1 MTGNYHLRPV
11 SDSSPSPSPA
21 TSTPATS
28 QSPAAK
34 GHPPTLSSSSSSS
47 MSSNGRPRR
56 PLSPSSIR
64 DVDLNTTPD
73 MPHRKYAAPLTGHDL
88 MAMFP
93 PAPPQMTEMRGGP
106 TSGFFQRQERAF
118 FAQAGREIVR
128 VRVEVDIQNGTDPDL
143 SKARGRDSSRPWP
156 PATHLPHHSPL
167 QSSASVLYSHP
178 SGSRPSP
185 RGAAPVTST
194 PLYPIPSHSPSS
206 QHPPNLHPPALRTS
220 PHESPQGGPKSEFQQ
235 DEYGDDDAW
244 RRPIPYAERR
254 RAGKHTRRV
263 IVRT

>member
-1 MTGNYHLRPV
+1 MAGNFHLRPA
-11 SDSSPSPSPA
+11 SDTSPSPSPTT
-21 TSTPATS
+21 TSTPPTS
-28 QSPAAK
+28 QSPTVK
-34 GHPPTLSSSSSSS
+34 GHPPIPSSS
-47 MSSNGRPRR
+47 MSNGRPRR

-88 MAMFP
+88 MALFP

-106 TSGFFQRQERAF
+106 TSGFFRRQERAF

-128 VRVEVDIQNGTDPDL
+128 VRVEVDIQNGVDPDS
-143 SKARGRDSSRPWP
+143 SKPRGRDISRPWP
-156 PATHLPHHSPL
+156 PPPHFPHHSPL
-167 QSSASVLYSHP
+167 QSSASALYSHP
-178 SGSRPSP
+178 PGSRPP

-194 PLYPIPSHSPSS
+194 PLYPIPSHSPS
-206 QHPPNLHPPALRTS
+206 QHPPNLHPPALRTP
-220 PHESPQGGPKSEFQQ
+220 PHESPQSGPKSEFQQ